1 MADGGTGDM
10 VMFHYREC
18 QLIPLTKRLSLG
30 SQMSISRRELTGNA
44 NDPKDDM
51 RNGGGQLSFSENKM
65 EITLAVQKK

>member
-18 QLIPLTKRLSLG
+18 QLIPLTKRLSLD

-44 NDPKDDM
+44 NDPEDDM
-51 RNGGGQLSFSENKM
+51 RNGGGKQSFSENKM